1 MEEERGLSFG
11 EILKIIFKRVWWL
24 LGATALCLIAVV
36 LITQLWYNKKVQYFS
51 VSYELVYPDSESGR
65 YPDNSYLLAA
75 DCISFGTLNDIKN
88 GKYSPDNPEE
98 FKSIDVD
105 KMLKKDGISI
115 SETVTRTADDGIKR
129 TYTLTVIAD
138 YFSSNTQAAN
148 FLRTVASYPVYRV
161 NEIIASNEY
170 GKYFSIF
177 DKAETY
183 ADKIDALLRQKQYL
197 EEKYNSFVIYGSEVE
212 ANSAA
217 LHNIFTETQRQ
228 SLEASLTANYYV
240 VNAEEYLANSDT
252 RIAALNKKISD
263 NNAIIS
269 ELEKKRDES
278 ATTNPDGGASAASVR
293 LNDQGIITSPYDYE
307 IALLTKENGVML
319 NEIADI
325 EATKEAIGKYSQEG
339 TAAYGQWN
347 KFESQLNGY
356 RAELEEATA
365 ALKKVSTDIYKNN
378 SRVIF
383 SVNSIKTQGGINA
396 VIAAI
401 LGALIGLLVTSFII
415 AIIDVPRYKRKMLA
429 QAAAENAENKVSE
442 EENAEVEE

>member
-1 MEEERGLSFG
+1 M
-11 EILKIIFKRVWWL
+11 
-24 LGATALCLIAVV
+24 
-36 LITQLWYNKKVQYFS
+36 
-51 VSYELVYPDSESGR
+51 
-65 YPDNSYLLAA
+65 
-75 DCISFGTLNDIKN
+75 
-88 GKYSPDNPEE
+88 
-98 FKSIDVD
+98 
-105 KMLKKDGISI
+105 
-115 SETVTRTADDGIKR
+115 
-129 TYTLTVIAD
+129 
-138 YFSSNTQAAN
+138 
-148 FLRTVASYPVYRV
+148 V
-161 NEIIASNEY
+161 N
-170 GKYFSIF
+170 
-177 DKAETY
+177 
-183 ADKIDALLRQKQYL
+183 
-197 EEKYNSFVIYGSEVE
+197 V
-212 ANSAA
+212 
-217 LHNIFTETQRQ
+217 
-228 SLEASLTANYYV
+228 
-240 VNAEEYLANSDT
+240 EEYLANSDT
-252 RIAALNKKISD
+252 RIAALNKKIKD

-325 EATKEAIGKYSQEG
+325 EKTKEAIGKYSQEG
-339 TAAYGQWN
+339 TAEYGQWK

-429 QAAAENAENKVSE
+429 QVAAENAENKISE
-442 EENAEVEE
+442 EENAEVKE